1 MIFVVVP
8 VLAAVVVGV
17 GIRLGVEK
25 GKDDPTV
32 WHVDPLTSANPKTP
46 NWHRVVPA
54 DATVD
59 RDPDRDAHPPT
70 FEVSATDLG
79 AAFDAVATA
88 DDRVDVLAG
97 SAADGHV
104 TYVQR
109 SKAMHF
115 PDYVSVRFID
125 LPDGGSTLAIFSRA
139 RYGQK
144 DFDVNKKRV
153 ERWIEATEQRL
164 A

>member
-1 MIFVVVP
+1 MIFLIVP
-8 VLAAVVVGV
+8 VLAAAVIGI
-17 GIRLGVEK
+17 GIRLGMEK
-25 GKDDPTV
+25 SKDDPAV
-32 WHVDPLTSANPKTP
+32 WHVDPLTSDNPSTP
-46 NWHRVVPA
+46 NWHRRVPT

-59 RDPDRDAHPPT
+59 RHADRDAHPPT
-70 FEVSATDLG
+70 FEAPAAELG

-88 DDRVDVLAG
+88 DDNVEVLAG
-97 SAADGHV
+97 SAGDGFV

-109 SKAMHF
+109 SNLFKF

-144 DFDVNKKRV
+144 DFDVNEKRV
-153 ERWIEATEQRL
+153 DRWVGETQRRL
-164 A
+164 G